1 MPSELRVDKISSTTS
16 PYDPVF
22 STTGGA
28 LSHRNVVIN
37 GAMQVAQ
44 RATSATGIGASNGYF
59 TVDRFNL
66 DNGGLAGRLTMSQ
79 DSDSPNG
86 FGKSLKFDCTTAD
99 TSIGSGEYCILSTRL
114 EGQDVQRFA
123 KGTSNAK
130 PFMVSF
136 M

>member
-1 MPSELRVDKISSTTS
+1 M
-16 PYDPVF
+16 
-22 STTGGA
+22 G
-28 LSHRNVVIN
+28 IN

-44 RATSATGIGASNGYF
+44 RSTSEANIGSSNGYF

-66 DNGGLAGRLTMSQ
+66 DNGSLAGRFTMSQ

-86 FGKSLKFDCTTAD
+86 FANSLKFDCTTAD

-123 KGTSNAK
+123 KGTAG
-130 PFMVSF
+130 
-136 M
+136 